1 MNSYFYERNTI
12 NPNNDFRRLRID
24 NPFDSFNQSD
34 YSMNNYSN
42 YNNKR

>member
-24 NPFDSFNQSD
+24 DNPFDSFNQSD
-34 YSMNNYSN
+34 YYLV
-42 YNNKR
+42 